1 MYKKL
6 VPLAGAAALIC
17 VASNAHASAGCS
29 AIGSGTYNATSTDP
43 HLAVSN
49 PAVSGA
55 GFAAGDVITATIPT
69 GTQNSVAIGDV
80 TASTFVAG
88 TIGSTLYVTYTVPAA
103 TAHTL
108 GISVSSLLGGVAVTY
123 SCVSAAAAAATPGS
137 TISQTVQNAQAALF
151 NGAQTLQSYSD
162 WVSKAVMGSFG
173 LTRNGGAKAARAALQ
188 TAPTAQAKLE
198 RLRAEERELS
208 EELAEHKDGD
218 AALAA
223 QLQATRTDLKY
234 ASLAVALDSRSTVAA
249 LPRSQDARLG
259 ASVPA
264 DTDAGGLSTQTAD
277 GPIGGAKV
285 VTQPPPAVSLGAKDL
300 NDFCDD
306 ACDVLGNRWNVWLEG
321 RVVGA
326 VDSLAAT
333 NALGF
338 VGSTGIDY
346 KLRPWLTLGLS
357 AGTETF
363 ETKFGTQGIR
373 TGTLGFTALPYVG
386 VRLTDNV
393 FGSAFAGL
401 STIAYNTN
409 PLPGVSARF
418 NALRFLFGGTL
429 TGVWRDG
436 PWRFQPTL
444 SGAYGNETQNGYTDS
459 AGTPVPSQV
468 LTYGRIGAG
477 PEVGYTFRPTGMS
490 WSVEPFVLL
499 KGNLDFASSNAS
511 VLNGQ
516 SVVLRPGT
524 LGSGSTGLGANVNF
538 DNGLF
543 VRAQGSYDSIGVWGL
558 NVWSGLIHAGMTF

>member
-17 VASNAHASAGCS
+17 VASNAHASAGCD

-55 GFAAGDVITATIPT
+55 GFVAGDVITATA
-69 GTQNSVAIGDV
+69 GVGAVVAIGDV
-80 TASTFVAG
+80 TANAFV
-88 TIGSTLYVTYTVPAA
+88 GSFAYHVTYTVPAP

-108 GISVSSLLGGVAVTY
+108 GISVSSVSGGVTVTY
-123 SCVSAAAAAATPGS
+123 SCVSAAAAAAATPGS
-137 TISQTVQNAQAALF
+137 TVSQIVQNAQAALF

-173 LTRNGGAKAARAALQ
+173 LTQNGGAKAARAALQ
-188 TAPTAQAKLE
+188 TAPTTQAKLE

-223 QLQATRTDLKY
+223 QLRATRTDLKY
-234 ASLAVALDSRSTVAA
+234 ARLAVALDSRSTVAA

-259 ASVPA
+259 TSVPA
-264 DTDAGGLSTQTAD
+264 DTDAGGLSTQIAD

-444 SGAYGNETQNGYTDS
+444 SGTYGNETQNGYTDS

-477 PEVGYTFRPTGMS
+477 PEVGYTFRPNGMS
-490 WSVEPFVLL
+490 WSVEPFVML

-524 LGSGSTGLGANVNF
+524 LGSGSTGLGANVTL